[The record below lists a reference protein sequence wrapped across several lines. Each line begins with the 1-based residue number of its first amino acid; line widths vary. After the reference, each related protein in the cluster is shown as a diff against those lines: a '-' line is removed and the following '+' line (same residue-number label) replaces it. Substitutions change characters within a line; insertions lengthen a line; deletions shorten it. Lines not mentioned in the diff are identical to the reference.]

1 MVVGTSWP
9 MASKTRAVMEREIGK
24 RIGENVAIYRRS
36 RGLSQV
42 VLAGLV
48 GRTESWLSQIERG
61 VLRVDR
67 LSVLVELARVL
78 KVEVGDLLG
87 GPPLLKSASGGGYEG
102 LPALRHALLR
112 PDPVAGILEP
122 AAGDEPRALA
132 ALQADVAHTWG
143 LLHTCRY
150 AALAAILPG
159 LLAEFQS
166 ATQAFEA
173 DDRVAA
179 FRLLAE
185 LYHVISGLM
194 KKLGEADLSWVAAE
208 RAIAAAER
216 ADDPLLTIAGAWHL
230 TGVLLGSGRPRE
242 ASDVARA
249 TADRVTSDDVDTPER
264 LSLLG
269 VLLLD
274 AATASALQD
283 DRAGAGELL
292 DSAEAVA
299 RRLGADRNDC
309 WTLFGPAAVA
319 IQAVTVAV
327 ELGDGT
333 VALERTRV
341 VDPAPFPSL
350 ARRTQHLI
358 DVARAHSQLGRDA
371 AAAVILLQAGRFG
384 PEEVRYQPLARDL
397 LRYLLQRD
405 SPILHAELRALAEQ
419 IGMLG

>member
-9 MASKTRAVMEREIGK
+9 MASKTGAVMEREIDK

-42 VLAGLV
+42 VLSGLV

-150 AALAAILPG
+150 AALA
-159 LLAEFQS
+159 
-166 ATQAFEA
+166 
-173 DDRVAA
+173 
-179 FRLLAE
+179 
-185 LYHVISGLM
+185 
-194 KKLGEADLSWVAAE
+194 
-208 RAIAAAER
+208 
-216 ADDPLLTIAGAWHL
+216 
-230 TGVLLGSGRPRE
+230 
-242 ASDVARA
+242 
-249 TADRVTSDDVDTPER
+249 
-264 LSLLG
+264 
-269 VLLLD
+269 
-274 AATASALQD
+274 
-283 DRAGAGELL
+283 
-292 DSAEAVA
+292 
-299 RRLGADRNDC
+299 
-309 WTLFGPAAVA
+309 
-319 IQAVTVAV
+319 
-327 ELGDGT
+327 
-333 VALERTRV
+333 
-341 VDPAPFPSL
+341 
-350 ARRTQHLI
+350 RRTQHLI